1 MVPAEIWNRDSSHP
15 RIEFMIHAD
24 HACVTGSSL
33 CSIVRTLESDPQW
46 LKWSKVDKIQ
56 FWCVRWFPIKILFF
70 SEILDATRNT
80 MKKTVCQYFFF
91 CSEKPLAVIIPL
103 KNCFYLKNYVISKF
117 IQYNHFNEH
126 SYLRITKP

>member
-1 MVPAEIWNRDSSHP
+1 MIKMVESRQNSVLMCP
-15 RIEFMIHAD
+15 MI
-24 HACVTGSSL
+24 
-33 CSIVRTLESDPQW
+33 SDKNP
-46 LKWSKVDKIQ
+46 V
-56 FWCVRWFPIKILFF
+56 F

-80 MKKTVCQYFFF
+80 MQKAVCQYFFS

-103 KNCFYLKNYVISKF
+103 KNRFYLKNYVISKF